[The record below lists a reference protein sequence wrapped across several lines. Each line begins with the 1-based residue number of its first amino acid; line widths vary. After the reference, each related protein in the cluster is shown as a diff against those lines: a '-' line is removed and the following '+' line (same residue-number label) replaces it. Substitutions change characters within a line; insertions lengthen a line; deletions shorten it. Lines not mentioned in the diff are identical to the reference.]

1 MKKQTS
7 IEDKFQTLQN
17 ALSEQQTFIMA
28 DVENIFP
35 DLSRAT
41 RYWLVSEFV
50 KLGYLKRIRRGTF
63 AFNEWM

>member
-28 DVENIFP
+28 DVEDIFP
-35 DLSRAT
+35 DLVFKENQK
-41 RYWLVSEFV
+41 RYFC
-50 KLGYLKRIRRGTF
+50 I
-63 AFNEWM
+63 